1 MLSTHAADKDSGSQM
16 SSPVATLSGVW
27 ELPPLILHPFNERIS
42 PGALLESSKAALML
56 SGMVPSDGSD
66 PDDLRRSLLA
76 GRYAEVRM
84 LYYLGKDVLRWICQC
99 QDLVERTPELR
110 DSDLRV
116 QSFAGLLTGDPPDK
130 VREKLLSWGVADYAA
145 VFARAIGLN
154 CAFTEPPKF
163 DLLTTEF
170 LSCYHHFGDA
180 LFRCFMELQPF
191 RKISAA
197 NFRFDL
203 YASGE
208 YSHLLEQQWGGS

>member
-1 MLSTHAADKDSGSQM
+1 M

-27 ELPPLILHPFNERIS
+27 ELPPLILHPFNERIP

-66 PDDLRRSLLA
+66 PDDLRRRLLA

-84 LYYLGKDVLRWICQC
+84 LYYLGKDVLRWIDQC
-99 QDLVERTPELR
+99 QDLVERRPELR

-116 QSFAGLLTGDPPDK
+116 QSFAGLLTGNPPDNVK
-130 VREKLLSWGVADYAA
+130 EKLLSWGVADYAS

-154 CAFTEPPKF
+154 SIFTQPPKF
-163 DLLTTEF
+163 DLLTAHF
-170 LSCYHHFGDA
+170 LGSYHHYGDG

-191 RKISAA
+191 LKISAES
-197 NFRFDL
+197 FRFDL

-208 YSHLLEQQWGGS
+208 YSRLLEQQWGES